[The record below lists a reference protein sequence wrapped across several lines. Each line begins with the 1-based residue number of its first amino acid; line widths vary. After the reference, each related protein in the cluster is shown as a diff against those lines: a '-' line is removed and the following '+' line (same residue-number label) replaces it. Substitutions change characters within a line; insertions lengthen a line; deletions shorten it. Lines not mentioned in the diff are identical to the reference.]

1 MRSLVLSILVLADCR
16 ETSSEVGSEEVE
28 VGMAMMPGAAARR
41 LEMTENF
48 MLNGV
53 RVVESVGREGR
64 ENV

>member
-1 MRSLVLSILVLADCR
+1 
-16 ETSSEVGSEEVE
+16 
-28 VGMAMMPGAAARR
+28 MMPGAAARR

-48 MLNGV
+48 ILKGV